1 VVCSQPRLA
10 LATACGSHDVPLVKD
25 ICFLIIAIIIVG
37 RSRNPMRT
45 LLAPHLA
52 ALGAPHGAMNIDVGW
67 RQLAT
72 AWGHLPAA
80 WGGKKLGH
88 LIAGGIP
95 GSDTTQLLSGAP
107 KNVVRFLEEW
117 WLLCVAHT
125 ASERVRPWPFGVMT
139 VSLPIAVFALARVPR
154 VAFGLCAHVPVAS
167 LTTILGLGAL
177 APLPWRDQGH

>member
-1 VVCSQPRLA
+1 
-10 LATACGSHDVPLVKD
+10 
-25 ICFLIIAIIIVG
+25 
-37 RSRNPMRT
+37 
-45 LLAPHLA
+45 
-52 ALGAPHGAMNIDVGW
+52 MNIDIGW
-67 RQLAT
+67 RLLAT
-72 AWGHLPAA
+72 AWGHPPGA

-107 KNVVRFLEEW
+107 KNVARFLEEW
-117 WLLCVAHT
+117 WLLCVVHT

-167 LTTILGLGAL
+167 LTMILGLGAL